1 MKNFLVSL
9 ALVAIVVVLFS
20 EFVPRTTR
28 VSTPVET
35 ATIQPHQQTEVNW
48 KDREKIALEFPK
60 KKILVEAV
68 TTDASITQGLSG
80 RDAIGSEGMLFVF
93 GERHIPRFWM
103 KEMKFAL
110 DFVWIDG
117 DTVTEITKQVQPPK
131 EDQSLSQL
139 PLYSPQQ
146 PITWVLEI
154 PAGSADEWGIAVG
167 DRVTFFR

>member
-9 ALVAIVVVLFS
+9 ALIAIVVVLFS
-20 EFVPRTTR
+20 QFVPRSAR
-28 VSTPVET
+28 VSMPMET
-35 ATIQPHQQTEVNW
+35 ATIQPYQQEAVPW
-48 KDREKIALEFPK
+48 KDREKIILEFPN
-60 KKILVEAV
+60 KKITVEAV

-80 RDAIGSEGMLFVF
+80 RSEIGSDGMLFVF

-117 DTVTEITKQVQPPK
+117 DKIIEITKQVPPPK
-131 EDQSLSQL
+131 EGQSLSQL

-146 PITWVLEI
+146 SITQVLEV
-154 PAGSADEWGIAVG
+154 PAGKADEWGIAVG
-167 DRVTFFR
+167 DRVTFSR